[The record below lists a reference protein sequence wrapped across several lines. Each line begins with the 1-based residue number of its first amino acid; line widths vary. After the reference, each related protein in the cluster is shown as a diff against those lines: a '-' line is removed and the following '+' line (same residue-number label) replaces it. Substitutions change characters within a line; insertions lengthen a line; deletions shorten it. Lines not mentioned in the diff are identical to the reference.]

1 MVHSGA
7 TTIEHYLDSLP
18 SERREMVDTLR
29 NIILDHLPQ
38 GYEEAMNWGMISY
51 QVPLEVSGPTY
62 NGQPL
67 LYAALASQKHHVS
80 LYLMGVYS
88 SPALSEGFEAAWLE
102 GDNRLDRGK
111 SCVRIRHAR
120 EIRAAA
126 MAQAIAAFTVE
137 EYLEVYRAS
146 RNR

>member
-1 MVHSGA
+1 MVHSEA

-18 SERREMVDTLR
+18 SERREMVDALR

-67 LYAALASQKHHVS
+67 LYAALSSQKHHVS

-88 SPALSEGFEAAWLE
+88 SPALAEGFEAAWLE

-120 EIRAAA
+120 EIREVAVAK
-126 MAQAIAAFTVE
+126 AIGAFTME